1 MLNISVGVKKYREKL
16 DTVLN
21 KIVSLHRQ
29 LRIEATLRSDFERQL
44 ARDSR

>member
-1 MLNISVGVKKYREKL
+1 MLNIDIGTKKYRIKL

-44 ARDSR
+44 THDSR

>member
-1 MLNISVGVKKYREKL
+1 MLNIDVGTKKYRIKL
-16 DTVLN
+16 NKVLN

-44 ARDSR
+44 THDSR

>member
-1 MLNISVGVKKYREKL
+1 MLNITLGCKKYQLKL
-16 DTVLN
+16 GGIRN

-44 ARDSR
+44 THDSR

>member
-44 ARDSR
+44 AHDSR

>member
-1 MLNISVGVKKYREKL
+1 MLKISVGAKKYRQKL

-44 ARDSR
+44 AHDSR

>member
-1 MLNISVGVKKYREKL
+1 MLNISVGAKKYQIKL

-29 LRIEATLRSDFERQL
+29 LRIKATLRSDFERQL
-44 ARDSR
+44 AHDSR

>member
-1 MLNISVGVKKYREKL
+1 MLNISVGTKKYREKL
-16 DTVLN
+16 GTVPN

-44 ARDSR
+44 AHDSR

>member
-1 MLNISVGVKKYREKL
+1 MLNISVGVKKYREKI

-44 ARDSR
+44 AHDSR